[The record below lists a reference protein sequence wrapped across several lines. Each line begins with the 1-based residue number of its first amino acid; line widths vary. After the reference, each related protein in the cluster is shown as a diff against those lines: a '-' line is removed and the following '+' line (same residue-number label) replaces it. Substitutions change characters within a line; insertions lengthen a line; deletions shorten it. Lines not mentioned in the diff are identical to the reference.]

1 MADAVGLIRV
11 VSDAEM
17 QQTERRAA
25 DEQAA
30 AAQEANN
37 RPVLQG
43 LAGYVNQCWTDA
55 YDAKQAVLPRL
66 QKAHRARI
74 GEYDPAKLA
83 LIREFGGS
91 EVYLRVIANKCR
103 ILESWLK
110 DVYLGQTDKPWTLA
124 ASPKPSVPADIEQE
138 VRAQL
143 AKEIAAVYTQLGTM
157 PDQIAVRAAEADMRD
172 AAEERLRDVA
182 RKAVERMERRME
194 DQLAE
199 GGFSAAMASFI
210 SDFVVYPTAILKG
223 PVLRQRKQIAWQS
236 GEGGKMVPLVT
247 DQIIPDFERVDPFR
261 AYPAAGAG
269 TPQDG
274 YFIEHLSL
282 SYDELYDMLGSPGV
296 NEDALR
302 AALKEAKDGGLANWI
317 GWSETNDAPDKDNV
331 AFHLK
336 RKVFNIDVLL
346 FYGPVN
352 GSDLIEWANDAKD
365 ETLIAGIKDPDATHE
380 AAVWLVGSWVIK
392 AHLNYDP
399 LGVRPYYSASY
410 NHVPGAFW
418 GESVPDILEDV
429 GDVVSAV
436 GRALVNNAGFASGP
450 MVGLNVDRLQDG
462 EKITTLTPWQIFQL
476 ADSQYGNS
484 SDRPIEF
491 YQPQMHAQE
500 LLAIIDK
507 FYQFADDF
515 SMIPRY
521 MAGSDKVAG
530 AGRTASG
537 LSMLMDAANKGLKAA
552 VANIDAALSMLLGK
566 LYNHNM
572 IFDPDET
579 IKGDAQV
586 VARGATSLMQLE
598 SLRLRRNEFLMAT
611 NNPTDT
617 QIIGLG
623 GRAEILR
630 ATAKD
635 LEMDTTRIV
644 PPREKFTVQPA
655 PAGMPQ
661 GQPGQ
666 SPDQGKPGPHMS
678 QEVLGNGAP
687 TTDNFSPSSMTQGYA
702 EGGLVG
708 EMDSTEAWNT
718 YGVNAPA
725 AMARMSPPTN
735 STDAWN
741 ASVGVPDPTMYRSD
755 AKNMA
760 NVRDYIQEQGGN
772 VPGQRS
778 RPTAADVL
786 AKFQGRGQEP
796 LVTEEPAAAAAEP
809 LAPKP
814 SWQDSWKAKQDDI
827 VNQAKNLAAYRDQ
840 NSAVNTGGKGASLG
854 AGLGLLEANKKG
866 TLL

>member
-17 QQTERRAA
+17 QQTEQRVADDQTNAA
-25 DEQAA
+25 R
-30 AAQEANN
+30 EANS

-66 QKAHRARI
+66 QKAHRARV
-74 GEYDPAKLA
+74 GEYEPAKLA
-83 LIREFGGS
+83 MIREFGGS

-124 ASPKPSVPADIEQE
+124 ASPKPSVPADIEKE

-143 AKEIAAVYTQLGTM
+143 AREIAAVYTQLGTM

-194 DQLAE
+194 DQLME
-199 GGFSAAMASFI
+199 GGFPTAMASFI
-210 SDFVVYPTAILKG
+210 SDFVTYPTAVVKG

-236 GEGGKMVPLVT
+236 GAGGKMAPVVT

-282 SYDELYDMLGSPGV
+282 SYDELYAMLGSPGV
-296 NEDALR
+296 NEEALR
-302 AALKEAKDGGLANWI
+302 AALKEAEGGGLANWI
-317 GWSETNDAPDKDNV
+317 GWSEANDTPDKDNV
-331 AFHLK
+331 AYHLK
-336 RKVFNIDVLL
+336 RKVFNIDALL
-346 FYGPVN
+346 FYGPVR

-365 ETLIAGIKDPDATHE
+365 ETLVADITDPDATHE

-410 NHVPGAFW
+410 NNVPGAFW

-462 EKITTLTPWQIFQL
+462 EKISTLTPWQIFQL

-552 VANIDAALSMLLGK
+552 VSNIDAALAQLLEK

-644 PPREKFTVQPA
+644 PPREKFAAQAMQAAQPSA
-655 PAGMPQ
+655 QLGPQPSSPGQ
-661 GQPGQ
+661 GQ
-666 SPDQGKPGPHMS
+666 PGPHMS

-702 EGGLVG
+702 EGGLVQERIDSGTGPNWQNSVGYADPSQQFASALDSAQREANWSQGHQLSGMQKERRAEDMSELAGLKANAVNFEKANAVPSALTPSSSLGLVSKPAYQDTGPGGKPPPAPPG
-708 EMDSTEAWNT
+708 ED
-718 YGVNAPA
+718 PA
-725 AMARMSPPTN
+725 AQPLSF
-735 STDAWN
+735 
-741 ASVGVPDPTMYRSD
+741 
-755 AKNMA
+755 
-760 NVRDYIQEQGGN
+760 
-772 VPGQRS
+772 GQ
-778 RPTAADVL
+778 
-786 AKFQGRGQEP
+786 K
-796 LVTEEPAAAAAEP
+796 
-809 LAPKP
+809 PKRQ
-814 SWQDSWKAKQDDI
+814 SI
-827 VNQAKNLAAYRDQ
+827 
-840 NSAVNTGGKGASLG
+840 LG
-854 AGLGLLEANKKG
+854 SGLGSGLL
-866 TLL
+866 

>member
-25 DEQAA
+25 EDSAEAA
-30 AAQEANN
+30 RDANN
-37 RPVLQG
+37 RPILQG

-74 GEYDPAKLA
+74 GKYDPAKLA
-83 LIREFGGS
+83 MIREFGGS

-124 ASPKPSVPADIEQE
+124 ASPKPSVPADVEKE

-143 AKEIAAVYTQLGTM
+143 AREIAAVYTQLGTM

-194 DQLAE
+194 DQLVE
-199 GGFSAAMASFI
+199 GGFPTAMASFLA
-210 SDFVVYPTAILKG
+210 DFVVYPTAIFKG

-236 GEGGKMVPLVT
+236 GEGGKMAPVVT

-282 SYDELYDMLGSPGV
+282 SYDELYAMLGSPGV
-296 NEDALR
+296 NEEALR
-302 AALKEAKDGGLANWI
+302 AALQEAEGGGLANWI
-317 GWSETNDAPDKDNV
+317 GWSEFNDTPDKDAV
-331 AFHLK
+331 AYHLK
-336 RKVFNIDVLL
+336 RKVFNIDALL
-346 FYGPVN
+346 FYGPVK

-365 ETLIAGIKDPDATHE
+365 ETLIAGITDPDATHE

-410 NHVPGAFW
+410 NHVPGEFW

-462 EKITTLTPWQIFQL
+462 EKISALTPWQIFQL

-552 VANIDAALSMLLGK
+552 VANIDAALSQLLGK

-644 PPREKFTVQPA
+644 PPREKFAAQAAQPGI
-655 PAGMPQ
+655 PP

-666 SPDQGKPGPHMS
+666 PGQPQGQGQPGPHMS

-687 TTDNFSPSSMTQGYA
+687 VTDNFSPSSMTQGYA
-702 EGGLVG
+702 EGGMVG
-708 EMDSTEAWNT
+708 EMDA
-718 YGVNAPA
+718 
-725 AMARMSPPTN
+725 
-735 STDAWN
+735 TDTWN
-741 ASVGVPDPTMYRSD
+741 ASVGVPDPTMYRND

-760 NVRDYIQEQGGN
+760 NVQAYIKEQGGDLA
-772 VPGQRS
+772 GGK
-778 RPTAADVL
+778 PTAADAL
-786 AKFQGRGQEP
+786 AKFQAGQFG
-796 LVTEEPAAAAAEP
+796 TEQPQQPVVAPQQPTVET
-809 LAPKP
+809 PKP
-814 SWQDSWKAKQDDI
+814 ATPATTGQLQRPTNGVADVI
-827 VNQAKNLAAYRDQ
+827 IG
-840 NSAVNTGGKGASLG
+840 NSALGSLNMP
-854 AGLGLLEANKKG
+854 ALGLGPIGQDQSPLSRYP
-866 TLL
+866 